1 MGFSSLSHHHEPW
14 LLLGDA
20 VRGMTFVK
28 GFSFDLNRK
37 AVASRGGLFFGFLC
51 SMKSPSN
58 QWTHSSCADR
68 LNEYGGKGYQPIR

>member
-1 MGFSSLSHHHEPW
+1 VMSSGWPGAHATAARERIIGFSSLSHHHEPW

-37 AVASRGGLFFGFLC
+37 AVASREGGFLLAFC
-51 SMKSPSN
+51 F
-58 QWTHSSCADR
+58 R
-68 LNEYGGKGYQPIR
+68 